1 MSGNSCLMNQL
12 YFVSPY
18 RRSLRTIHF
27 QYGSSNNKYLL
38 KITSGEINGRGTSVG
53 NTEEVVFDGEQELLK
68 GVRER
73 RKELLD
79 TNRWEITEKHSTT
92 QPSFIQND
100 LIDGKITNDTWC
112 EN

>member
-1 MSGNSCLMNQL
+1 MKEL

-18 RRSLRTIHF
+18 RKSLRNIHF
-27 QYGSSNNKYLL
+27 QYGSAGKKDVAGKKYIL
-38 KITSGEINGRGTSVG
+38 KIISGEINGRGTSEG

-68 GVRER
+68 GVYER
-73 RKELLD
+73 KKELID
-79 TNRWEITEKHSTT
+79 TNKWEITEKHSTT

>member
-1 MSGNSCLMNQL
+1 MEKYDWMREL

-18 RRSLRTIHF
+18 RRSVRTIHF
-27 QYGSSNNKYLL
+27 QYGSSNNKFLL

-68 GVRER
+68 GVYER
-73 RKELLD
+73 KKDLLD

-92 QPSFIQND
+92 QPSFIQTD
-100 LIDGKITNDTWC
+100 LIDGKITNDTWW

>member
-1 MSGNSCLMNQL
+1 MKEL

-27 QYGSSNNKYLL
+27 QYGSAGKKDVAGKKYIL
-38 KITSGEINGRGTSVG
+38 KITSGEINGKGTNEG
-53 NTEEVVFDGEQELLK
+53 NTEEVMFDDDQGLLK
-68 GVRER
+68 SVYLRK
-73 RKELLD
+73 KELLD
-79 TNRWEITEKHSTT
+79 SQRWVITEKQSTT

-100 LIDGKITNDTWC
+100 LIDGKITNDTWW

>member
-1 MSGNSCLMNQL
+1 MKEL

-27 QYGSSNNKYLL
+27 QYGSAGKKNVAGKKYIL
-38 KITSGEINGRGTSVG
+38 KITSGEINGRGTSEG

-68 GVRER
+68 GDRER

-100 LIDGKITNDTWC
+100 LIDGKITNDTWW

>member
-1 MSGNSCLMNQL
+1 MKEL

-27 QYGSSNNKYLL
+27 QYGSSNNKFIL
-38 KITSGEINGRGTSVG
+38 KITSGEINGRGTNEG

-68 GVRER
+68 VVYER
-73 RKELLD
+73 KKDLLD

-92 QPSFIQND
+92 QPSFIQTD
-100 LIDGKITNDTWC
+100 LIDGKITNDIWW

>member
-1 MSGNSCLMNQL
+1 MREL

-27 QYGSSNNKYLL
+27 QYGSAGKKDVAGKKYIL
-38 KITSGEINGRGTSVG
+38 KITSGEINGTGTNEG
-53 NTEEVVFDGEQELLK
+53 NTEEVMFDDDQGLLK
-68 GVRER
+68 SVYLRK
-73 RKELLD
+73 KELLD
-79 TNRWEITEKHSTT
+79 SQRWVITEKQSTT

-100 LIDGKITNDTWC
+100 LIDGKITNDTWW